1 MKHVFVINPVAGKS
15 LAEKELVPKINKIQE
30 TLDVEIETY
39 ITKGFLDAEKFVR
52 LRSQTGEAIRF
63 YACGGDGTLNEV
75 INGAYGYDN
84 AEVGVIPIGTGN
96 DFIKTFTNQGYFSDL
111 ERQIKAESMVVDL
124 MDYNGRLCANVC
136 NIGFDSEVADKIAT
150 LKTYPLIGG
159 HMAYG
164 IGILQQFFNKMGEI
178 FRIELEDGEVIEK
191 TMLLVA
197 IGNGSFYGGGFMALP
212 LASRV
217 SEMLDICIVNKIS
230 RLQFISL
237 IKDYKKGK
245 HTENPKFKDCVIYRK
260 SRFAHIYGT
269 KEFKL
274 CVDGEI
280 TLTRDVKLQV
290 VPKALKFA
298 VPLGCKI
305 IESTILS

>member
-15 LAEKELVPKINKIQE
+15 LAEKELLPKINKIQE

-52 LRSQTGEAIRF
+52 SRSQTGEDIRY

-84 AEVGVIPIGTGN
+84 VEVGVIPIGTGN
-96 DFIKTFTNQGYFSDL
+96 DFIKTFTNQSYFSDL
-111 ERQIKAESMVVDL
+111 ERQIKAEPMVVDL

-150 LKTYPLIGG
+150 LKTYPLVGG

-164 IGILQQFFNKMGEI
+164 MGILQQFFKKMGEI
-178 FRIELEDGEVIEK
+178 FRIELEDGEIIEK
-191 TMLLVA
+191 EMLLIAV
-197 IGNGSFYGGGFMALP
+197 GNGSFYGGGFMALP

-217 SEMLDICIVNKIS
+217 SEVLDICIVKKIS

-260 SRFAHIYGT
+260 SKFINIRGV
-269 KEFKL
+269 KDFKL

-280 TLTRDVKLQV
+280 SIAREVRLKIA
-290 VPKALKFA
+290 PKALKFS
-298 VPLGCKI
+298 VPEGCELIK
-305 IESTILS
+305 S

>member
-1 MKHVFVINPVAGKS
+1 MRHIFIINPVAGKS
-15 LAEKELVPKINKIQE
+15 TAEKVLLPKIIAFGE
-30 TLDVEIETY
+30 AHELALETY
-39 ITKGFLDAEKFVR
+39 VTKGLLDAERFVR
-52 LRSQTGEAIRF
+52 DSAQAGEQIRF

-75 INGAYGYDN
+75 INGAYGHEN
-84 AEVGVIPIGTGN
+84 VEVGVIPIGTGN
-96 DFIKTFTNQGYFSDL
+96 DFIKTFTNQDYFSDL
-111 ERQIKAESMVVDL
+111 ERQIKGESMVVDL

-136 NIGFDSEVADKIAT
+136 NIGFDSEVADKIAV
-150 LKTYPLIGG
+150 LKTYPLING

-164 IGILQQFFNKMGEI
+164 MGILQQFFKKMGEV
-178 FRIELEDGEVIEK
+178 FRIELSDGEIIEK
-191 TMLLVA
+191 NMLLVA

-217 SEMLDICIVNKIS
+217 SDMLDICIVKKIS

-245 HTENPKFKDCVIYRK
+245 HTENPKFEDCVIYRK

-274 CVDGEI
+274 CVDGEV
-280 TLTRDVKLQV
+280 TRAREVKLHV
-290 VPKALKFA
+290 VPKALKFS
-298 VPLGCKI
+298 VPQGCQI
-305 IESTILS
+305 MESPIN